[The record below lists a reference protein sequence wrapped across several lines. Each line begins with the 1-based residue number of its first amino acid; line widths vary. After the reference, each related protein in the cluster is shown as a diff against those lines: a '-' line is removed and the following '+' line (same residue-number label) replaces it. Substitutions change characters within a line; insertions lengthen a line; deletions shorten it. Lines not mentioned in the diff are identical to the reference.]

1 LKPVDVFI
9 IGAQKCGTTSL
20 LRYLSEHSN
29 ILGHMQTEMT
39 YFSVDSEYNKGY
51 DRAWRRYYRSVNQS
65 QSIVIAKNAHMYRNQ
80 EAIRRLKLHNPDCK
94 IVFIIRNPVERA
106 YSSYLM
112 EKSSWGEEFSF
123 DEIVD
128 KYLGNESNWRNNIY
142 FKLGIYHIYLE
153 QIANYFKKNLIVL
166 RLSELRDY
174 PKETIRRIYLEL
186 RVNDQSLPNINK
198 RYNVTKKVRS
208 KWYAKQTAKIL
219 NEQNKIKK
227 SIKILL
233 PASTT
238 NFMGNMLRF
247 MNKSEKNYKPM
258 SLHAR
263 KILTEFYRPHN
274 HKLSLLLN
282 DDLSNWNNKI

>member
-1 LKPVDVFI
+1 MKPVDVFI

-128 KYLGNESNWRNNIY
+128 KYLVQDRSNGKLYESPQYMYMLIAAVL
-142 FKLGIYHIYLE
+142 FKEYPEEKRLHYVKKYYDAIS
-153 QIANYFKKNLIVL
+153 QFKISVK
-166 RLSELRDY
+166 
-174 PKETIRRIYLEL
+174 
-186 RVNDQSLPNINK
+186 
-198 RYNVTKKVRS
+198 
-208 KWYAKQTAKIL
+208 
-219 NEQNKIKK
+219 
-227 SIKILL
+227 
-233 PASTT
+233 
-238 NFMGNMLRF
+238 
-247 MNKSEKNYKPM
+247 
-258 SLHAR
+258 
-263 KILTEFYRPHN
+263 
-274 HKLSLLLN
+274 
-282 DDLSNWNNKI
+282 